1 MTANYYVGLDVGST
15 TAKIFFTNHNNKV
28 VFKKYRRH
36 MADVLGTLGAVFA
49 EAMETVGDV
58 PVKIT
63 MTGSAGL
70 GVAEKQNWDFIQE
83 VVATSEV
90 TKKHFPETRVLV
102 DIGGED
108 GKMIFFEKDRQPDIR
123 MNGSCAGGTGAFI
136 DQMAALLNVPAESLN
151 DLAEKS
157 TTIYP
162 IASRCGVFAKTDLQ
176 NLVSRKIPL
185 ADICMSVFHAVAI
198 QNINALAR
206 GVDVTPKI
214 LFCGGP
220 LTFFPRL
227 RKAFMDCFELPK
239 ADMVLPE
246 NSEFFP
252 AWGAALAAQTSEKP
266 AVKLS
271 NLIASIK
278 KQAGEKFAV
287 SGRLEPLFTSPNEYE
302 TWKKERK
309 IKEVAVLKEGEHPAL
324 PLFIGVDSGSTTTKF
339 VVMDANERLVF
350 SCYGNNQGDP
360 LGTVAKFMQAFSQ
373 NFDVRNWPVGGAAA
387 TGYGEDLIKTAFHM
401 DHGIVETIAHHKA
414 AARIDP
420 NVSFLLDIGGQDMK
434 AVFIE
439 DGNIA
444 HIEINEACSSG
455 CGSFLQN
462 FAESLGTNIED
473 FAAMACA
480 AEAPCDLGTRC
491 TVFMNS
497 RVKQALRENASIS
510 DIAGGLAY
518 SVIKNT
524 LYKVL
529 KLRDLSELGRNIV
542 VQGGTFRNDAV
553 YRTLEKLCGQ
563 RVSSSQVPELMGA
576 YGAALFALER
586 WQTGHKTRFDYFSKQ
601 NGEITYETKLTN
613 CKGCTNN
620 CVVTRFI
627 FDGRNHFFSGNKCEK
642 IFSNRGENRAK
653 GVNLAEIKNNLVWNR
668 ASKHNV
674 NAGLPKI
681 GLPRILG
688 LYEDYPFWHE
698 LLTACGLEVVVS
710 DQSTMSLYRKGVGTI
725 MADNI
730 CFPAKLAH
738 GHVLNLI
745 EKGVDRIFY
754 PMTVRTPKE
763 HPKATNS
770 FNCPIVSGY
779 SEVLTSA
786 VNTALRFG
794 VPLDYP
800 TVVFDDQTLLRK
812 ACRQYLAELGVT
824 GAVFEKAFEAAL
836 KEADAVKAEIRKQA
850 ENIYRKAKAQNRDV
864 VMLAGRPYHID
875 PLIEHRTSQILADMD
890 VDVITVDM
898 MWNVFN
904 DNFHNVVTIPQWSYP
919 NRMFKTAQWAARQD
933 YAKLHFVMLNSF
945 GCGPDAFIMDEV
957 KSLMGYAGKPFTLI
971 KVDDITST
979 GSVRLRLRSLLE
991 SSQTRA
997 TATAFKPKPVLHT
1010 PLFQLEDRIRTILVP
1025 HFSNFYSPLIPSI
1038 LARDG
1043 YKVEVLPPADTQ
1055 SAEIG
1060 LIYANNEI
1068 CYPATV
1074 VIGDLVKA
1082 LLSGKYD
1089 LNTTAVCITQTGG
1102 QCRATNYVPILK
1114 KAIVDAGITNVP
1126 VISTAF
1132 AGGLFNEQP
1141 GFKLN
1146 LRKLLMP
1153 AFKGVLFTDAI
1164 ASMYYS
1170 IAPRELKPGS
1180 AMQIRNHYV
1189 NMATRVFETEAKPDL
1204 KNVLREAVHAF
1215 NQVPCANHK
1224 LPVIGVVG
1232 EIFLKYNPFSQMDVV
1247 EWLIK
1252 QGVEVRVPALLD
1264 FFTQYFVNVKAH
1276 QKANLKRFN
1285 WKMALSGLFEGV
1297 ANHHIQ
1303 GYDAVL
1309 NKFRYYH
1316 AVDNIHEKAR
1326 EAAQIIRLTN
1336 QFGEGWLIAGEVA
1349 AFAKEKINHVIS
1361 LQPFG
1366 CIANHVISKGIEKR
1380 IKSHYPQMN
1389 LLFLD
1394 FDSNTS
1400 EVNVLNRLY
1409 FLIKSARE
1417 ELDVSNANVS

>member
-1 MTANYYVGLDVGST
+1 MIENYYVGLDVGST
-15 TAKIFFTNHNNKV
+15 TAKIFFINAYGEV
-28 VFKKYRRH
+28 VFKVYRRH
-36 MADVLGTLGAVFA
+36 MADVLGTLAAVFA
-49 EAMETVGDV
+49 EALETVGDV

-70 GVAEKQNWDFIQE
+70 GVAEKQNWDFVQE
-83 VVATSEV
+83 VVATSDV
-90 TKKHFPETRVLV
+90 TRKYYPETKVLV

-108 GKMIFFEKDRQPDIR
+108 GKMIFFEETRQPDIR

-136 DQMAALLNVPAESLN
+136 DQMAALLNVPVENLN
-151 DLAEKS
+151 NLAEQS
-157 TTIYP
+157 QNIYP

-176 NLVSRKIPL
+176 NLISRKIPL

-198 QNINALAR
+198 QNINSLAR
-206 GVDVTPKI
+206 GVDVHPKI

-227 RKAFMDCFELPK
+227 RWAFMNCFELK
-239 ADMVLPE
+239 KEDLLLPD

-252 AWGAALAAQTSEKP
+252 AWGAALSAVDSQKP
-266 AVKLS
+266 AIKLS
-271 NLIASIK
+271 HLIASIK
-278 KQAGEKFAV
+278 KQASEKYAV
-287 SGRLEPLFTSPNEYE
+287 SGRLEPLFADQAEYDA
-302 TWKKERK
+302 WKRNRK
-309 IKEVAVLKEGEHPAL
+309 IKEVAVLKDGEAPEL

-339 VVMDANERLVF
+339 VVMDARERLVY
-350 SCYGNNQGDP
+350 SQYGDNQGDP
-360 LGTVAKFMQAFSQ
+360 LAAVSKNMDAFAAKF
-373 NFDVRNWPVGGAAA
+373 DVKNLPFGGAAA
-387 TGYGEDLIKTAFHM
+387 TGYGEDLVKTAFNM
-401 DHGIVETIAHHKA
+401 DYGVVETIAHHKA
-414 AARIDP
+414 AASVNP

-439 DGNIA
+439 NGNIS

-462 FAESLGTNIED
+462 FAESLGVTIQD
-473 FAAMACA
+473 FATMACM

-497 RVKQALRENASIS
+497 RVKQALRENAPIS

-529 KLRDLSELGRNIV
+529 KLRDLSELGQNIV
-542 VQGGTFRNDAV
+542 VQGGTFRNDSV
-553 YRTLEKLCGQ
+553 CRTLEKLCGQ
-563 RVSSSQVPELMGA
+563 EISSSRIPELMGA

-586 WQTGHKTRFDYFSKQ
+586 WRHGEQTHFDYFQKAA
-601 NGEITYETKLTN
+601 GEIAYDTKLMT

-620 CVVTRFI
+620 CVVTRFT
-627 FDGRNHFFSGNKCEK
+627 FGSNNHFFSGNKCEK
-642 IFSNRGENRAK
+642 IFSNKGENRVQ
-653 GVNLAEIKNNLVWNR
+653 GTNLAEIKNRLIFNR
-668 ASKHNV
+668 ENQYNV
-674 NAGLPKI
+674 NPDLPKI
-681 GLPRILG
+681 GIPRILG
-688 LYEDYPFWHE
+688 IYEDYPFWHE
-698 LLTACGLEVVVS
+698 LLTFAGFDVTLS
-710 DQSTMSLYRKGVGTI
+710 DSSTMPLYRKGVGTI

-738 GHVLNLI
+738 GHIINLI
-745 EKGVDRIFY
+745 EKQVDCILY
-754 PMTVRTPKE
+754 PMTVRTSKE
-763 HPKATNS
+763 HPDATNS

-786 VNTALRFG
+786 VNTAQRYG
-794 VPLDYP
+794 VPLHYP
-800 TVVFDDQTLLRK
+800 TVAFDNHDLLRK
-812 ACRQYLAELGVT
+812 ACRNFMAELGIK
-824 GAVFEKAFEAAL
+824 GRRFENAFDAAL
-836 KEADAVKAEIRKQA
+836 KEANATKSQISKEAETIYSKAQA
-850 ENIYRKAKAQNRDV
+850 EGREVI
-864 VMLAGRPYHID
+864 MLAGRPYHID
-875 PLIEHRTSQILADMD
+875 PLIEHRTSQILADMN

-898 MWNVFN
+898 VWN
-904 DNFHNVVTIPQWSYP
+904 DNNDKFREVVTIPQWSYP
-919 NRMFKTAQWAARQD
+919 NRIFKAAQWAADQA
-933 YAKLHFVMLNSF
+933 YSKLHFVMLNSF

-957 KSLMGYAGKPFTLI
+957 KSLMEYRGKPFTLI
-971 KVDDITST
+971 KVDEITST

-991 SSQTRA
+991 SARSRRSA
-997 TATAFKPKPVLHT
+997 VAFEPKPVLHT
-1010 PLFQLEDRIRTILVP
+1010 PAFQLEDCIRTIIVP
-1025 HFSNFYSPLIPSI
+1025 HFSDFYSPMIPAI
-1038 LARDG
+1038 LARSG

-1055 SAEIG
+1055 STEIG

-1089 LNTTAVCITQTGG
+1089 LNSTAVCITQTGG

-1132 AGGLFNEQP
+1132 SAGLFNEQP

-1146 LRKLLMP
+1146 LRKLMMP
-1153 AFKGVLFTDAI
+1153 AFNGILFGDAI
-1164 ASMYYS
+1164 SNMYYS
-1170 IAPRELKPGS
+1170 VAPRELQPGS
-1180 AMQIRNHYV
+1180 AMQLRDHYIKL
-1189 NMATRVFETEAKPDL
+1189 ATQTFESTAKSDL
-1204 KNVLREAVHAF
+1204 KKLLREAVDAF
-1215 NQVPCANHK
+1215 NRVSCNNRP

-1232 EIFLKYNPFSQMDVV
+1232 EIFLKYNPFSQMNVV

-1252 QGVEVRVPALLD
+1252 QGVEVRVPTLLD

-1276 QKANLKRFN
+1276 RKANLKRFN
-1285 WKMALSGLFEGV
+1285 WKMALNGLFEGM
-1297 ANHHIQ
+1297 ANYHINN
-1303 GYDAVL
+1303 YDTIL
-1309 NKFRYYH
+1309 RGFRYYH
-1316 AVDNIHEKAR
+1316 EGENIHAKAA
-1326 EAAQIIRLTN
+1326 EASKIIKLTN

-1349 AFAKEKINHVIS
+1349 AFAREKIHHVVS

-1417 ELDVSNANVS
+1417 DTRAVKANAS